1 MARMSIIPGR
11 LGITLPT
18 APKILMSDAERFIAN
33 MPGLIHYVDPGQLS
47 ADGRG
52 RDLFSGSIITPQGS
66 NSVTSSNAD
75 FNGKATLGVANGGS
89 GISAA
94 PGSVTKSY
102 TVVTVARLA
111 TSRWDSPANSN
122 LLLATTLSGFIGG
135 LRITNVNQ
143 VALIPADGIA
153 STNTLSVGDS
163 PARNEVAI
171 YCASLDYDTKQSAV
185 AYNNGL
191 NFQLVTHSTVRDPIA
206 TDQWNIAKNPFSGT
220 TGFPGDV
227 GLTLIFDRA
236 LHMPTYRPFL
246 DDLMSI
252 LRGAY
257 GLSA

>member
-11 LGITLPT
+11 LGITLPA
-18 APKILMSDAERFIAN
+18 APKILMSGAETFIAN
-33 MPGLIHYVDPGQLS
+33 MPGLVHYLDPGHLS
-47 ADGRG
+47 TDGRG
-52 RDLFSGSIITPQGS
+52 RDLFSGSIVTPQGT
-66 NSVTSSNAD
+66 NVVTAVNAD
-75 FNGKATLGVANGGS
+75 FNGRATLTAANGGS
-89 GISAA
+89 GVSFA
-94 PGSVTKSY
+94 PGSVSRSY

-122 LLLATTLSGFIGG
+122 LLLATKLAAFAGG
-135 LRITNVNQ
+135 LRVTSENR
-143 VALIPADGIA
+143 VALIPVDGIS
-153 STNTLSVGDS
+153 STNTLSVADS

-191 NFQLVTHSTVRDPIA
+191 NLQLATHPSVYDPIE
-206 TDQWNIAKNPFSGT
+206 TDQWNVAKNPFSGT

-246 DDLMSI
+246 DELMSV

-257 GLSA
+257 GIS